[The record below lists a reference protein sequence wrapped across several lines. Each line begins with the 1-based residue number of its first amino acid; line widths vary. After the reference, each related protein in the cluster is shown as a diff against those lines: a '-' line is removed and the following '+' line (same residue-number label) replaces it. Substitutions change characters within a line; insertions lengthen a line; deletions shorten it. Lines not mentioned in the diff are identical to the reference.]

1 MLDSLLC
8 LQLRIDFG
16 CGGRWNRNGSVSR
29 LRSRTAWEKK
39 PSYLPLRPDHAAS
52 LLLCLDCEV
61 PDSMGSFDEWNR
73 TDEMT
78 AIASGDRTS
87 TGDEAQARSG
97 RSESASHGAP
107 RHP

>member
-1 MLDSLLC
+1 M
-8 LQLRIDFG
+8 G
-16 CGGRWNRNGSVSR
+16 
-29 LRSRTAWEKK
+29 KK

-52 LLLCLDCEV
+52 RLASRLASPLLYLDCEV
-61 PDSMGSFDEWNR
+61 PDSMGSFGEWNR

-78 AIASGDRTS
+78 AIVSGDRTS

-107 RHP
+107 RHPS